1 MEEVTQVTVAGGR
14 TWAATWRRLWRWL
27 RPVFGLGLLAFLLW
41 RVDWQALTRILSQ
54 ASVGYVA
61 LALLIELLNVLPRVL
76 RWRALLLT
84 QGTREPF
91 LRLFSIYLVGSFFN
105 NFLPSNVGGDSVRML
120 RLGQLTGQ
128 GADAV
133 SSVLVE
139 RLCGLFAVLLIGA
152 VAVLSNWR
160 LASAGGIGFLV
171 LGAFVVFALGMLLL
185 LNLRRVRSWA
195 DRLTIPFSPL
205 AQGWEREGREGESHT
220 TTPSSPP
227 AQGWER
233 EGREGES
240 HTTAPSS
247 PLAQDWERGGRGG
260 EGHTRVPLLAV
271 LIGKLGKLY
280 DSIYAFR
287 SQGRTLLVVIA
298 FSLLFRF
305 GDVMRLY
312 VQSVA
317 VHVPVSFIW
326 LMMAISLIAVVTS
339 VPLSLNALGIQEG
352 AYVFFFGLAGIAAP
366 QALALALL
374 SRGVRLTVSLV
385 GGVIYLLGK

>member
-1 MEEVTQVTVAGGR
+1 MAS
-14 TWAATWRRLWRWL
+14 TWRRLWRGVLSLALSFIEGLSKGWL
-27 RPVFGLGLLAFLLW
+27 RLFFGLGLLAFLLW
-41 RVDWQALTRILSQ
+41 RVDWQELTRILSQ
-54 ASVGYVA
+54 ASVGYVGA
-61 LALLIELLNVLPRVL
+61 ALLIELLNVLPRVL
-76 RWRALLLT
+76 RWRALLVT

-105 NFLPSNVGGDSVRML
+105 NFLPSNVGGDSMRML
-120 RLGQLTGQ
+120 RMGQLTGQ

-139 RLCGLFAVLLIGA
+139 RLCGLFAVLLMGV

-171 LGAFVVFALGMLLL
+171 LGAFAAFALGMLLL
-185 LNLRRVRSWA
+185 FSLRRVRFLA
-195 DRLTIPFSPL
+195 DRLT
-205 AQGWEREGREGESHT
+205 
-220 TTPSSPP
+220 PP
-227 AQGWER
+227 
-233 EGREGES
+233 
-240 HTTAPSS
+240 
-247 PLAQDWERGGRGG
+247 DRGGLG
-260 EGHTRVPLLAV
+260 RVFIA

-287 SQGRTLLVVIA
+287 GHGRVLLVVLA

-305 GDVMRLY
+305 GNVFSLY
-312 VQSVA
+312 VQSLA
-317 VHVPVSFIW
+317 LHMPISFIW

-339 VPLSLNALGIQEG
+339 LPLSLNAIGIQEG

-374 SRGVRLTVSLV
+374 SRGVRLAVSLV
-385 GGVIYLLGK
+385 GGVIYLLGS

>member
-1 MEEVTQVTVAGGR
+1 MTERTQVAAAGDR
-14 TWAATWRRLWRWL
+14 TLASTWRKVWRWL
-27 RPVFGLGLLAFLLW
+27 RPLFGLGLLAFLLW
-41 RVDWQALTRILSQ
+41 RVDWQELTRILRQ
-54 ASVGYVA
+54 ASLGYVGA
-61 LALLIELLNVLPRVL
+61 ALLIELLNVLPRVL

-84 QGTREPF
+84 QGAQEPF
-91 LRLFSIYLVGSFFN
+91 SRLLSIYLVGSFFN

-120 RLGQLTGQ
+120 RMGQLTGQ

-139 RLCGLFAVLLIGA
+139 RLCGLFAVLLIGV

-171 LGAFVVFALGMLLL
+171 LGMFAVFVLGMLLL
-185 LNLRRVRSWA
+185 FNLRLVRSWA
-195 DRLTIPFSPL
+195 DRLTPP
-205 AQGWEREGREGESHT
+205 
-220 TTPSSPP
+220 TPSG
-227 AQGWER
+227 ALG
-233 EGREGES
+233 GV
-240 HTTAPSS
+240 
-247 PLAQDWERGGRGG
+247 LA
-260 EGHTRVPLLAV
+260 A

-287 SQGRTLLVVIA
+287 SHERVLLVVLA

-305 GDVMRLY
+305 GDVLRLY
-312 VQSVA
+312 VQSLA
-317 VHVPVSFIW
+317 LHVPVSFIW

-339 VPLSLNALGIQEG
+339 LPLSLNAIGIQEG

-374 SRGVRLTVSLV
+374 SRGVRLAVSLV
-385 GGVIYLLGK
+385 GGVIHLLGK